1 MGEMSLVGRPGT
13 HALADAGKTLD
24 GVVPCAGSP
33 VAAVKRL
40 VCVRACVLACALFLA
55 ACGGSAARPPMSP
68 STTLTGAPDPGAAGS
83 EQAIGAASQQDWTTF
98 DYNAQ
103 RSGVGPSDT
112 GIDAGN
118 LRRLSRRTVQL
129 NGTVD
134 SAPIEL
140 GGIRTRGRVRDVIVV
155 TTTYGR
161 TIAIDARTGGRLW
174 EYVPP
179 NVGRYEGSTQV
190 TTATPVADPNR
201 RYVYVASPDGRIR
214 KLVLAT
220 GSEVRSAHWPAVI
233 THDASKEKIAG
244 ALNLSGRY
252 VVAVTGGYIGDA
264 PTYQGHVAMIDRTSG
279 ALLHVFNTLC
289 SDRHRLI
296 VPVSC
301 PESDSAIWAR
311 SGAVVEPG
319 SGRLLIATGNA
330 RFNGSTYWGDSVLE
344 LTADAGRLLHNWTP
358 PNQAELNNTD
368 ADLGSTAPALL
379 APVGGRRLAVQGGK
393 DGHLYLLDLARLNG
407 TPGGTSSRTGGEL
420 QRLSSPG
427 GAEVFTAPAVWTSG
441 GRSYVFVADGNGTT
455 AFVLK
460 GGAHPRL
467 AIAWQDQTGS
477 GTSPVI
483 AGGLLYAFDPS
494 GGSIVVRAPTSG
506 RVLASLAVSPG
517 HWNSPIVVGGR
528 IIEAVGAYGDH
539 LTRGTLYIYHLPG
552 R

>member
-1 MGEMSLVGRPGT
+1 MSLGRAWVGT
-13 HALADAGKTLD
+13 VLA
-24 GVVPCAGSP
+24 
-33 VAAVKRL
+33 
-40 VCVRACVLACALFLA
+40 VRRHVGLRVSVLACALFLA
-55 ACGGSAARPPMSP
+55 ACGGSAAAPQTTPG
-68 STTLTGAPDPGAAGS
+68 TTLTGPPETGPPGR
-83 EQAIGAASQQDWTTF
+83 EKAIGAATQQDWTTF

-112 GIDAGN
+112 GIEAGN
-118 LRRLSRRTVQL
+118 LHSLSRLTVHL

-134 SAPIEL
+134 SSPIEL
-140 GGIRTRGRVRDVIVV
+140 GGLRVRGRTRDVIVV

-179 NVGRYEGSTQV
+179 NVGRYEGSSQV
-190 TTATPVADPNR
+190 TTATPVADPDR
-201 RYVYVASPDGRIR
+201 RYVYASSPDGRIR

-220 GSEVRSAHWPAVI
+220 GREVRSAHWPAVI
-233 THDASKEKIAG
+233 TRDATREKIAG

-252 VVAVTGGYIGDA
+252 VVAVTGGYFGDP
-264 PTYQGHVAMIDRTSG
+264 PTYQGHVAMIGRSSG
-279 ALLHVFNTLC
+279 AVLHVFNSLC
-289 SDRHRLI
+289 SNRHRLI

-319 SGRLLIATGNA
+319 SGRLLVATGNA
-330 RFNGSTYWGDSVLE
+330 RFNGSTYWGDSLLE
-344 LTADAGRLLHNWTP
+344 LTSDAGRLLHNWTP
-358 PNQAELNNTD
+358 TDQAQLSNTD

-379 APVGGRRLAVQGGK
+379 PVTGGRRLTVQGGK

-407 TPGGTSSRTGGEL
+407 TTGGAGSRTGGQL
-420 QRLSSPG
+420 QKISSPG
-427 GAEVFTAPAVWTSG
+427 GAAVFTAPAVWASG

-455 AFVLK
+455 AYVLQ
-460 GGAHPRL
+460 GGARPRL

-477 GTSPVI
+477 GTSPVL

-494 GGSIVVRAPTSG
+494 GGSIVIRRPTSG
-506 RVLASLAVSPG
+506 HVLASLAVSPG

-528 IIEAVGAYGDH
+528 IIEPVGAYADH
-539 LTRGTLYIYHLPG
+539 STRGTLYIYHLPG